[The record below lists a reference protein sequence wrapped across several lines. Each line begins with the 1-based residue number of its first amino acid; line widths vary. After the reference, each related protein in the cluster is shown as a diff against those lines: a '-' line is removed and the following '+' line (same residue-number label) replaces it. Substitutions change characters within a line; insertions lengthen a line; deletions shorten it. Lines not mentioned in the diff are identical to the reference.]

1 MKPNYHDRPLK
12 VFMAYVF
19 AHKGLFAIDM
29 ACALAVAVIDLA
41 FPWVSR
47 EAMNTLLPQ
56 KLFSAFFAVMA
67 ILVAAYFLKSVL
79 YYVITVVGHRMGVLT
94 ESDMR
99 RDIFTHMQDLSC
111 SFYDKNRTG
120 VLMSR
125 ITSDLFEVTELAHH
139 GPENLVICTLTILGA
154 LGVLFTIRWELAL
167 SLAVILPLCLWFTL
181 SQRLRMKRAN
191 IEVKRKT
198 ADIYSAIESSISGI
212 RTAKAFANEHVEHE
226 KFEEANALFRGAKV
240 EYYRSMGLFM
250 SGMEFTTGIMQVVV
264 VAFGGLLIMQG
275 KMDYVNLITFSLYVS
290 TFVSPVRK
298 LAQFSEMYMQGAA
311 GFERFLE
318 IMRTEPEIR
327 DRPGAEELRDVRGR
341 VEYRDVSFAYSN
353 GVPVLSHID
362 FTVEPG
368 QCMAFV
374 GPSGGGKTTLC
385 QLLPRLYD
393 VTGGAVTVDGHDVRD
408 LTQASLRRAIG
419 VLQQDVFLFAGTIR
433 ENIRYGR
440 GDATDEEIVA
450 AAIRAEIHDE
460 IMALPDGYDSY
471 IGERGV
477 MLSGGQKQ
485 RVSIARIFLKN
496 PRILIL
502 DEATS
507 ALDTVTEQRIQASLD
522 ALCEG
527 RTSIIIAHRL
537 STIRRADRIAVIE
550 GEHIAEEGSHE
561 ELMEK
566 NGAYAALVR
575 AQSLAGEKQ
584 EEEMPC

>member
-1 MKPNYHDRPLK
+1 MKLDYRDKPIK
-12 VFMAYVF
+12 IFMAYVF

-29 ACALAVAVIDLA
+29 VCALAVAAIDLV
-41 FPWVSR
+41 FPYVSR
-47 EAMNTLLPQ
+47 TAMNTLLPQ
-56 KLFSAFFAVMA
+56 KLFRTFFAVMA
-67 ILVAAYFLKSVL
+67 IMVAAYFLKSVL

-125 ITSDLFEVTELAHH
+125 ITSDLFEVTELSHH
-139 GPENLVICTLTILGA
+139 GPENIVICTLTILGA
-154 LGVLFTIRWELAL
+154 LAVLFTIRWELAL
-167 SLAVILPLCLWFTL
+167 ALTIILPLCLWFTL

-191 IEVKRKT
+191 VEVKRKT
-198 ADIYSAIESSISGI
+198 ADIYAAIESSISGI

-226 KFEEANALFRGAKV
+226 KFEGANALFRGAKV
-240 EYYRSMGLFM
+240 EYYKSMGLFM

-275 KMDYVNLITFSLYVS
+275 KMDYINLITFSLYVS
-290 TFVSPVRK
+290 TFVTPVRK
-298 LAQFSEMYMQGAA
+298 LAQFSEQYMQGAA

-318 IMRTEPEIR
+318 IMRTEPEIQ
-327 DRPGAEELRDVRGR
+327 DRPDAETLESVEGR

-362 FTVEPG
+362 LKVEPG
-368 QCMAFV
+368 QCLAVV

-393 VTGGAVTVDGHDVRD
+393 VTGGAVLVDGHDVRD
-408 LTQASLRRAIG
+408 LTQASLRRGIG
-419 VLQQDVFLFAGTIR
+419 MLQQDVFLFAGTIR

-440 GDATDEEIVA
+440 GDATDEEIVE

-496 PRILIL
+496 PKILIL

-522 ALCEG
+522 ALSEG

-537 STIRRADRIAVIE
+537 STIRHADAIAVIE
-550 GEHIAEEGSHE
+550 GEHIVEMGSHE

-566 NGAYAALVR
+566 NGVYAGLIR
-575 AQSLAGEKQ
+575 AQAFAGE
-584 EEEMPC
+584 E

>member
-1 MKPNYHDRPLK
+1 MNINYHDKPLK
-12 VFMAYVF
+12 IFMAYVF
-19 AHKGLFAIDM
+19 AHKGLFAVDM
-29 ACALAVAVIDLA
+29 ACALAVAVIDLV
-41 FPWVSR
+41 FPYVSR
-47 EAMNTLLPQ
+47 TAMNTLLPQ
-56 KLFSAFFAVMA
+56 KLFMTFFAVMGIM
-67 ILVAAYFLKSVL
+67 ILAYFLKSVL
-79 YYVITVVGHRMGVLT
+79 YYIITVVGHRMGVLT

-125 ITSDLFEVTELAHH
+125 ITSDLFEVTELSHH
-139 GPENLVICTLTILGA
+139 GPENIVICSLTILGA
-154 LGVLFTIRWELAL
+154 LIVLFTLQWQLAL
-167 SLAVILPLCLWFTL
+167 ALAVLLPVCLWFTL

-191 IEVKRKT
+191 VEVKRKT

-212 RTAKAFANEHVEHE
+212 RTAKAFANEHVEHD

-240 EYYRSMGLFM
+240 EYYKSMGLFM

-264 VAFGGLLIMQG
+264 ITVGGLLIMQG
-275 KMDYVNLITFSLYVS
+275 KMDFVNLITFSLYVS
-290 TFVSPVRK
+290 TFVTPVRK
-298 LAQFSEMYMQGAA
+298 LAQFSEQYMQGAA

-327 DRPGAEELRDVRGR
+327 DKPGAGTMPPVEGR
-341 VEYRDVSFAYSN
+341 IEYRDVSFAYSN
-353 GVPVLSHID
+353 GIPVLSHINL
-362 FTVEPG
+362 TVEPG
-368 QCMAFV
+368 QCLAVV

-393 VTGGAVTVDGHDVRD
+393 VTGGAVLVDGHDVRD
-408 LTQASLRRAIG
+408 VTQASLRRSIG
-419 VLQQDVFLFAGTIR
+419 MLQQDVFMFAGTVR

-460 IMALPDGYDSY
+460 IMAMPNGYDTY

-485 RVSIARIFLKN
+485 RISIARIFLKN
-496 PRILIL
+496 PKILIL

-507 ALDTVTEQRIQASLD
+507 ALDTVTEQRIQSSLD
-522 ALCEG
+522 ALSEG

-537 STIRRADRIAVIE
+537 STIRHADKIAVIE
-550 GEHIAEEGSHE
+550 GERIVEMGSHT
-561 ELMEK
+561 ELMK
-566 NGAYAALVR
+566 QNGVYAGLVR
-575 AQSLAGEKQ
+575 AQSFAGQ
-584 EEEMPC
+584 NREEEQAC

>member
-1 MKPNYHDRPLK
+1 MKSDYHDKPLK
-12 VFMAYVF
+12 IFMAYVF
-19 AHKGLFAIDM
+19 AHKGLFALDM
-29 ACALAVAVIDLA
+29 VCALAVAAIDLV

-47 EAMNTLLPQ
+47 TAMNTLLPQ
-56 KLFSAFFAVMA
+56 KLFAAFFTVMAVM
-67 ILVAAYFLKSVL
+67 VAAYFLKSVL

-125 ITSDLFEVTELAHH
+125 ITSDLFEVTELSHH
-139 GPENLVICTLTILGA
+139 GPENIVICTLTILGA
-154 LGVLFTIRWELAL
+154 LIVLFTIRWELAL
-167 SLAVILPLCLWFTL
+167 ALAVILPLCLWFTL

-191 IEVKRKT
+191 VEVKRKT
-198 ADIYSAIESSISGI
+198 ADIYAAIESSISGI

-226 KFEEANALFRGAKV
+226 KFEGANALFRGAKV
-240 EYYRSMGLFM
+240 EYYKSMGLFM

-264 VAFGGLLIMQG
+264 VAFGGFLIMRG
-275 KMDYVNLITFSLYVS
+275 KMDFVTLITFSLYVS
-290 TFVSPVRK
+290 TFVTPVRK
-298 LAQFSEMYMQGAA
+298 LAQFSEQYMQGAA

-318 IMRTEPEIR
+318 IMRTEPEIQDSPDAR
-327 DRPGAEELRDVRGR
+327 ELGEVEGR
-341 VEYRDVSFAYSN
+341 VEYRDVSFSYSN

-362 FTVEPG
+362 LEVEPG
-368 QCMAFV
+368 QCLAVV

-393 VTGGAVTVDGHDVRD
+393 VTGGAVLVDGHDVRE
-408 LTQASLRRAIG
+408 LTQASLRRSIG
-419 VLQQDVFLFAGTIR
+419 MLQQDVFLFAGTIR

-450 AAIRAEIHDE
+450 AAVRAEIHDE

-496 PRILIL
+496 PKILIL

-537 STIRRADRIAVIE
+537 STIRHADRIAVIE
-550 GEHIAEEGSHE
+550 GERIAEAGSHE
-561 ELMEK
+561 ELMK
-566 NGAYAALVR
+566 KDGVYASLVR
-575 AQSLAGEKQ
+575 AQSFAGE
-584 EEEMPC
+584 EGTC

>member
-1 MKPNYHDRPLK
+1 
-12 VFMAYVF
+12 
-19 AHKGLFAIDM
+19 
-29 ACALAVAVIDLA
+29 
-41 FPWVSR
+41 
-47 EAMNTLLPQ
+47 MNTLLPQ
-56 KLFSAFFAVMA
+56 KLFMTFFAVMGIM
-67 ILVAAYFLKSVL
+67 ILAYFLKSVL
-79 YYVITVVGHRMGVLT
+79 YYIITVVGHRMGVLT

-125 ITSDLFEVTELAHH
+125 ITSDLFEVTELSHH
-139 GPENLVICTLTILGA
+139 GPENIVICTLTILGA
-154 LGVLFTIRWELAL
+154 LIVLFTLQWQLAL
-167 SLAVILPLCLWFTL
+167 ALAVLLPVCLWFTL

-191 IEVKRKT
+191 VEVKRKT

-212 RTAKAFANEHVEHE
+212 RTAKAFANEHVEHD

-240 EYYRSMGLFM
+240 EYYKSMGLFM

-264 VAFGGLLIMQG
+264 ITVGGLLIMQG
-275 KMDYVNLITFSLYVS
+275 KMDFVNLITFSLYVS
-290 TFVSPVRK
+290 TFVTPVRK
-298 LAQFSEMYMQGAA
+298 LAQFSEQYMQGAA

-327 DRPGAEELRDVRGR
+327 DKPGAGTMPPVEGR
-341 VEYRDVSFAYSN
+341 IEYRDVSFAYSN
-353 GVPVLSHID
+353 GIPVLSHINLS
-362 FTVEPG
+362 VEPG
-368 QCMAFV
+368 QCLAVV

-393 VTGGAVTVDGHDVRD
+393 VTGGAVLVDGHDVRD
-408 LTQASLRRAIG
+408 VTQASLRRSIG
-419 VLQQDVFLFAGTIR
+419 MLQQDVFMFAGTVR

-460 IMALPDGYDSY
+460 IMAMPNGYDTY

-485 RVSIARIFLKN
+485 RISIARIFLKN

-507 ALDTVTEQRIQASLD
+507 ALDTVTEQRIQSSLD

-537 STIRRADRIAVIE
+537 STIRHADRIAVIE
-550 GEHIAEEGSHE
+550 GEGVVENGTHE
-561 ELMEK
+561 ELMK
-566 NGAYAALVR
+566 KDGVYASLVR
-575 AQSLAGEKQ
+575 AQRFGESNEK
-584 EEEMPC
+584 EKETC

>member
-1 MKPNYHDRPLK
+1 MNINYHDKPLK
-12 VFMAYVF
+12 IFMAYVF
-19 AHKGLFAIDM
+19 AHKGLFAVDM
-29 ACALAVAVIDLA
+29 ACALAVAVIDLV
-41 FPWVSR
+41 FPYVSR
-47 EAMNTLLPQ
+47 TAMNTLLPQ
-56 KLFSAFFAVMA
+56 KLFMTFFAVMGIM
-67 ILVAAYFLKSVL
+67 ILAYFLKSVL
-79 YYVITVVGHRMGVLT
+79 YYIITVVGHRMGVLT

-125 ITSDLFEVTELAHH
+125 ITSDLFEVTELSHH
-139 GPENLVICTLTILGA
+139 GPENIVICTLTILGA
-154 LGVLFTIRWELAL
+154 LIVLFTLQWQLAL
-167 SLAVILPLCLWFTL
+167 ALAVLLPVCLWFTL

-191 IEVKRKT
+191 VEVKRKT

-212 RTAKAFANEHVEHE
+212 RTAKAFANEHVEHD

-240 EYYRSMGLFM
+240 EYYKSMGLFM

-264 VAFGGLLIMQG
+264 ITVGGLLIMQG
-275 KMDYVNLITFSLYVS
+275 KMDFVNLITFSLYVS
-290 TFVSPVRK
+290 TFVTPVRK
-298 LAQFSEMYMQGAA
+298 LAQFSEQYMQGAA

-327 DRPGAEELRDVRGR
+327 DKPGAGTMPPVEGR
-341 VEYRDVSFAYSN
+341 IEYRDVSFAYSN
-353 GVPVLSHID
+353 GIPVLSHINL
-362 FTVEPG
+362 TVEPG
-368 QCMAFV
+368 QCLAVV

-393 VTGGAVTVDGHDVRD
+393 VTGGAVLVDGHDVRD
-408 LTQASLRRAIG
+408 VTQASLRRSIG
-419 VLQQDVFLFAGTIR
+419 MLQQDVFMFAGTVR

-460 IMALPDGYDSY
+460 IMAMPNGYDTY

-485 RVSIARIFLKN
+485 RISIARIFLKN

-507 ALDTVTEQRIQASLD
+507 ALDTVTEQRIQSSLD

-537 STIRRADRIAVIE
+537 STIRHADRIAVIE
-550 GEHIAEEGSHE
+550 GEGVVENGTHE
-561 ELMEK
+561 ELMK
-566 NGAYAALVR
+566 KDGVYASLVR
-575 AQSLAGEKQ
+575 AQRFGESNEK
-584 EEEMPC
+584 EKETC

>member
-1 MKPNYHDRPLK
+1 MKLDYHDKPLK
-12 VFMAYVF
+12 IFMAYVF
-19 AHKGLFAIDM
+19 AHKGLFALDM
-29 ACALAVAVIDLA
+29 VCALAVAAIDLV

-47 EAMNTLLPQ
+47 TAMNTLLPQ
-56 KLFSAFFAVMA
+56 KLFAAFFTVMAVM
-67 ILVAAYFLKSVL
+67 VAAYFLKSVL

-139 GPENLVICTLTILGA
+139 GPENIVICTLTILGA
-154 LGVLFTIRWELAL
+154 LIVLFTIRWELAL
-167 SLAVILPLCLWFTL
+167 ALAVILPLCLWFTL

-191 IEVKRKT
+191 VEVKRKT
-198 ADIYSAIESSISGI
+198 ADIYAAIESSISGI

-226 KFEEANALFRGAKV
+226 KFEGANALFRGAKV
-240 EYYRSMGLFM
+240 EYYKSMGLFM

-275 KMDYVNLITFSLYVS
+275 KMDFVTLITFSLYVS
-290 TFVSPVRK
+290 TFVTPVRK
-298 LAQFSEMYMQGAA
+298 LAQFSEQYMQGAA

-318 IMRTEPEIR
+318 IMRTEPEIQDSPDAR
-327 DRPGAEELRDVRGR
+327 ELGEVVGR
-341 VEYRDVSFAYSN
+341 VEYRDVSFSYSN

-362 FTVEPG
+362 LEVEPG
-368 QCMAFV
+368 QCLAVV

-393 VTGGAVTVDGHDVRD
+393 VTGGAVLVDGHDVRE
-408 LTQASLRRAIG
+408 LTQASLRRSIG
-419 VLQQDVFLFAGTIR
+419 MLQQDVFLFAGTIR

-450 AAIRAEIHDE
+450 AAVRAEIHDE

-496 PRILIL
+496 PKILIL

-537 STIRRADRIAVIE
+537 STIRHADRIAVIE
-550 GEHIAEEGSHE
+550 GERIAEAGSHE
-561 ELMEK
+561 ELMK
-566 NGAYAALVR
+566 KDGVYASLVR
-575 AQSLAGEKQ
+575 AQSFAGE
-584 EEEMPC
+584 EGTC

>member
-56 KLFSAFFAVMA
+56 KLFPAFFAVMA

-368 QCMAFV
+368 QCMVFV

-393 VTGGAVTVDGHDVRD
+393 VTGGAVTVDGHDAAAGRVPVRRHHPRKHP
-408 LTQASLRRAIG
+408 LRPGR
-419 VLQQDVFLFAGTIR
+419 R
-433 ENIRYGR
+433 HGR
-440 GDATDEEIVA
+440 GDRRRRDPRRDPRRDHGA
-450 AAIRAEIHDE
+450 A
-460 IMALPDGYDSY
+460 
-471 IGERGV
+471 
-477 MLSGGQKQ
+477 
-485 RVSIARIFLKN
+485 
-496 PRILIL
+496 
-502 DEATS
+502 
-507 ALDTVTEQRIQASLD
+507 
-522 ALCEG
+522 G
-527 RTSIIIAHRL
+527 RL
-537 STIRRADRIAVIE
+537 
-550 GEHIAEEGSHE
+550 
-561 ELMEK
+561 
-566 NGAYAALVR
+566 
-575 AQSLAGEKQ
+575 
-584 EEEMPC
+584 

>member
-1 MKPNYHDRPLK
+1 MKLNYHDKPLK
-12 VFMAYVF
+12 IFMAYVL
-19 AHKGLFAIDM
+19 AHRGLFAIDM
-29 ACALAVAVIDLA
+29 VCALAVAAIDLV

-47 EAMNTLLPQ
+47 TAMNTLLPQ
-56 KLFSAFFAVMA
+56 KLFAAFFTVMAVM
-67 ILVAAYFLKSVL
+67 VAAYFLKSVL

-139 GPENLVICTLTILGA
+139 GPENIVICTLTILGA
-154 LGVLFTIRWELAL
+154 LIVLFTIRWELAL
-167 SLAVILPLCLWFTL
+167 ALAVILPLCLWFTL

-191 IEVKRKT
+191 VEVKRKT
-198 ADIYSAIESSISGI
+198 ADIYAAIESSISGI

-226 KFEEANALFRGAKV
+226 KFEGANALFRGAKV
-240 EYYRSMGLFM
+240 EYYKSMGLFM

-275 KMDYVNLITFSLYVS
+275 KMDFVTLITFSLYVS
-290 TFVSPVRK
+290 TFVTPVRK
-298 LAQFSEMYMQGAA
+298 LAQFSEQYMQGAA

-318 IMRTEPEIR
+318 IMRTEPEIQDSPDAR
-327 DRPGAEELRDVRGR
+327 ELGEVEGR
-341 VEYRDVSFAYSN
+341 VEYRDVSFSYSN

-362 FTVEPG
+362 LEVEPG
-368 QCMAFV
+368 QCLAVV

-393 VTGGAVTVDGHDVRD
+393 VTGGAVLVDGHDVRE
-408 LTQASLRRAIG
+408 LTQASLRRSIG
-419 VLQQDVFLFAGTIR
+419 MLQQDVFLFAGTIR

-450 AAIRAEIHDE
+450 AAVRAEIHDE

-496 PRILIL
+496 PKILIL

-537 STIRRADRIAVIE
+537 STIRHADRIAVIE
-550 GEHIAEEGSHE
+550 GERIAEAGSHE
-561 ELMEK
+561 ELMK
-566 NGAYAALVR
+566 KDGVYASLVR
-575 AQSLAGEKQ
+575 AQSFAGE
-584 EEEMPC
+584 EGTC

>member
-1 MKPNYHDRPLK
+1 MNINYHDKPLK
-12 VFMAYVF
+12 IFMAYVF
-19 AHKGLFAIDM
+19 AHKGLFAADM
-29 ACALAVAVIDLA
+29 VCALAVAVIDLV
-41 FPWVSR
+41 FPYVSR
-47 EAMNTLLPQ
+47 TAMNTLLPQ
-56 KLFSAFFAVMA
+56 KLFMTFFAVMGIM
-67 ILVAAYFLKSVL
+67 ILAYFLKSVL
-79 YYVITVVGHRMGVLT
+79 YYIITVVGHRMGVLT

-125 ITSDLFEVTELAHH
+125 ITSDLFEVTELSHH
-139 GPENLVICTLTILGA
+139 GPENIVICSLTILGA
-154 LGVLFTIRWELAL
+154 LIVLFTLQWQLAL
-167 SLAVILPLCLWFTL
+167 ALAVLLPVCLWFTL

-191 IEVKRKT
+191 VEVKRKT

-212 RTAKAFANEHVEHE
+212 RTAKAFANEHVEHD

-240 EYYRSMGLFM
+240 EYYKSMGLFM

-264 VAFGGLLIMQG
+264 ITVGGLLIMQG
-275 KMDYVNLITFSLYVS
+275 KMDFVNLITFSLYVS
-290 TFVSPVRK
+290 TFVTPVRK
-298 LAQFSEMYMQGAA
+298 LAQFSEQYMQGAA

-327 DRPGAEELRDVRGR
+327 DKPGAGTMPPVEGR
-341 VEYRDVSFAYSN
+341 IEYRDVSFAYSN
-353 GVPVLSHID
+353 GIPVLSHINLS
-362 FTVEPG
+362 VEPG
-368 QCMAFV
+368 QCLAVV

-393 VTGGAVTVDGHDVRD
+393 VTGGAVLVDGHDVRD
-408 LTQASLRRAIG
+408 VTQASLRRSIG
-419 VLQQDVFLFAGTIR
+419 MLQQDVFMFAGTVR

-460 IMALPDGYDSY
+460 IMAMPNGYDTY

-485 RVSIARIFLKN
+485 RISIARIFLKN

-507 ALDTVTEQRIQASLD
+507 ALDTVTEQRIQSSLD

-537 STIRRADRIAVIE
+537 STIRPADRIAVIE
-550 GEHIAEEGSHE
+550 GEGVVENGTHE
-561 ELMEK
+561 ELMK
-566 NGAYAALVR
+566 KDGVYASLVR
-575 AQSLAGEKQ
+575 AQRFGESNEK
-584 EEEMPC
+584 EKETC

>member
-1 MKPNYHDRPLK
+1 MNINYHDKPLK
-12 VFMAYVF
+12 IFMAYVF
-19 AHKGLFAIDM
+19 AHKGLFAVDM
-29 ACALAVAVIDLA
+29 VCALAVAVIDLV
-41 FPWVSR
+41 FPYVSR
-47 EAMNTLLPQ
+47 TAMNTLLPQ
-56 KLFSAFFAVMA
+56 KLFMTFFAVMGIM
-67 ILVAAYFLKSVL
+67 ILAYFLKSVL
-79 YYVITVVGHRMGVLT
+79 YYIITVVGHRMGVLT

-125 ITSDLFEVTELAHH
+125 ITSDLFEVTELSHH
-139 GPENLVICTLTILGA
+139 GPENIVICTLTILGA
-154 LGVLFTIRWELAL
+154 LIVLFTLQWQLAL
-167 SLAVILPLCLWFTL
+167 ALAVLLPVCLWFTL

-191 IEVKRKT
+191 VEVKRKT

-212 RTAKAFANEHVEHE
+212 RTAKAFANEHVEHD

-240 EYYRSMGLFM
+240 EYYKSMGLFM

-264 VAFGGLLIMQG
+264 ITVGGLLIMQG
-275 KMDYVNLITFSLYVS
+275 KMDFVNLITFSLYVS
-290 TFVSPVRK
+290 TFVTPVRK
-298 LAQFSEMYMQGAA
+298 LAQFSEQYMQGAA

-327 DRPGAEELRDVRGR
+327 DKPGAGTMPPVEGR
-341 VEYRDVSFAYSN
+341 IEYRDVSFAYSN
-353 GVPVLSHID
+353 GIPVLSHINLS
-362 FTVEPG
+362 VEPG
-368 QCMAFV
+368 QCLAVV

-393 VTGGAVTVDGHDVRD
+393 VTGGAVLVDGHDVRD
-408 LTQASLRRAIG
+408 VTQASLRRSIG
-419 VLQQDVFLFAGTIR
+419 MLQQDVFMFAGTVR

-460 IMALPDGYDSY
+460 IMAMPNGYDTY

-485 RVSIARIFLKN
+485 RISIARIFLKN

-507 ALDTVTEQRIQASLD
+507 ALDTVTEQRIQSSLD

-537 STIRRADRIAVIE
+537 STIRNADRIAVIE
-550 GEHIAEEGSHE
+550 GEGVVENGTHE
-561 ELMEK
+561 ELMK
-566 NGAYAALVR
+566 KDGVYASLVR
-575 AQSLAGEKQ
+575 AQRFGESNEK
-584 EEEMPC
+584 EKETC

>member
-1 MKPNYHDRPLK
+1 MNINYHDKPLK
-12 VFMAYVF
+12 IFMAYVF
-19 AHKGLFAIDM
+19 AHKGLFAVDM
-29 ACALAVAVIDLA
+29 VCALAVAVIDLV
-41 FPWVSR
+41 FPYVSR
-47 EAMNTLLPQ
+47 TAMNTLLPQ
-56 KLFSAFFAVMA
+56 KLFMTFFAVMGIM
-67 ILVAAYFLKSVL
+67 ILAYFLKSVL
-79 YYVITVVGHRMGVLT
+79 YYIITVVGHRMGVLT

-125 ITSDLFEVTELAHH
+125 ITSDLFEVTELSHH
-139 GPENLVICTLTILGA
+139 GPENIVICTLTILGA
-154 LGVLFTIRWELAL
+154 LIVLFTLQWQLAL
-167 SLAVILPLCLWFTL
+167 ALAVLLPVCLWFTL

-191 IEVKRKT
+191 VEVKRKT

-212 RTAKAFANEHVEHE
+212 RTAKAFANEHVEHD

-240 EYYRSMGLFM
+240 EYYKSMGLFM

-264 VAFGGLLIMQG
+264 ITVGGLLIMQG
-275 KMDYVNLITFSLYVS
+275 KMDFVNLITFSLYVS
-290 TFVSPVRK
+290 TFVTPVRK
-298 LAQFSEMYMQGAA
+298 LAQFSEQYMQGAA

-327 DRPGAEELRDVRGR
+327 DKPGAGTMPPVEGR
-341 VEYRDVSFAYSN
+341 IEYRDVSFAYSN
-353 GVPVLSHID
+353 GIPVLSHINL
-362 FTVEPG
+362 TVEPG
-368 QCMAFV
+368 QCLAVV

-393 VTGGAVTVDGHDVRD
+393 VTGGAVLVDGRDVRD
-408 LTQASLRRAIG
+408 VTQASLRRSIG
-419 VLQQDVFLFAGTIR
+419 MLQQDVFMFAGTVR

-460 IMALPDGYDSY
+460 IMAMPNGYDTY

-485 RVSIARIFLKN
+485 RISIARIFLKN

-507 ALDTVTEQRIQASLD
+507 ALDTVTEQRIQSSLD

-537 STIRRADRIAVIE
+537 STIRHADRIAVIE
-550 GEHIAEEGSHE
+550 GEGVVENGTHE
-561 ELMEK
+561 ELMK
-566 NGAYAALVR
+566 KDGVYASLVR
-575 AQSLAGEKQ
+575 AQRFGESNEK
-584 EEEMPC
+584 EKETC